1 MKNRNWGIMATV
13 LLMLT
18 ACMTACGSSGKNTAS
33 EMQFAAFDNAAY
45 DAAGS
50 YDYVASNTA
59 APATAAAADMDYEAA
74 YAEEGYIEN
83 DTSSGGLVNENSNA
97 SNRKLI
103 KTVDMSVETEKYD
116 DLLVNLT
123 SQIKQLGGY
132 IEYQYEYNGRTFADY
147 EYSGNR
153 NANWTVRIP
162 TARFDEFVVQVDES
176 TNITNKTERVTDVTL
191 QYVDLESHKS
201 ALLAEQK
208 RLLELVENADTIEE
222 IITIE
227 QRLSDVRYEIESMES
242 QLRMLN
248 DQIDYSTINLNI
260 QEVKRVTAVVEN
272 PSVWDRIKKGFSES
286 SYSLGEGLVNLFVW
300 FIVNIPYLVVWA
312 IVIVVGIVV
321 VKKII
326 KRKDRKKEKIQ
337 QQPVDDMGKK
347 SEDTE

>member
-1 MKNRNWGIMATV
+1 MKKRNLGLMSMV
-13 LLMLT
+13 LLALT
-18 ACMTACGSSGKNTAS
+18 FCMAGCGGGSKMDTA
-33 EMQFAAFDNAAY
+33 EMNFAAY

-74 YAEEGYIEN
+74 YAEEGYTEN
-83 DTSSGGLVNENSNA
+83 QSSGELVNENSNA
-97 SNRKLI
+97 SKRKLI

-116 DLLVNLT
+116 DLLVNLAG
-123 SQIKQLGGY
+123 QIKQLGGY
-132 IEYQYEYNGRTFADY
+132 IEYQYEYNGRTFSD
-147 EYSGNR
+147 YSGDR
-153 NANWTVRIP
+153 SANWTVRIP

-176 TNITNKTERVTDVTL
+176 TNITDKTERVTDVTL
-191 QYVDLESHKS
+191 QYVDLQSHKS

-208 RLLELVENADTIEE
+208 RLLELVENADTIED

-227 QRLSDVRYEIESMES
+227 QRLSNVRYEIESMES
-242 QLRMLN
+242 QLRTLN
-248 DQIDYSTINLNI
+248 DQIDYSTINLSI

-286 SYSLGEGLVNLFVW
+286 SYNLGEGLVNLFVW

-326 KRKDRKKEKIQ
+326 KRKARKNEKIL
-337 QQPVDDMGKK
+337 QQPNSDMEKK
-347 SEDTE
+347 PEDTE

>member
-1 MKNRNWGIMATV
+1 MKKRNLGLVATV
-13 LLMLT
+13 LLGLT
-18 ACMTACGSSGKNTAS
+18 VCIAGCGSSSKMDTA
-33 EMQFAAFDNAAY
+33 EMNFAAYDNMAY

-50 YDYVASNTA
+50 YDYVASN
-59 APATAAAADMDYEAA
+59 TAAAADMDYEAA
-74 YAEEGYIEN
+74 YAEEGYTEN
-83 DTSSGGLVNENSNA
+83 QSSGGLVNENSNA

-116 DLLVNLT
+116 DLLVNLAG
-123 SQIKQLGGY
+123 QIKQLGGY

-191 QYVDLESHKS
+191 QYVDLQSHKS

-208 RLLELVENADTIEE
+208 RLLELVENADTIED

-227 QRLSDVRYEIESMES
+227 QRLSNVRYEIESMES
-242 QLRMLN
+242 QLRTLN
-248 DQIDYSTINLNI
+248 DQIDYSTINLSI

-286 SYSLGEGLVNLFVW
+286 SYNLGQGLVNLFVW
-300 FIVNIPYLVVWA
+300 FIVNIPYLIVWA
-312 IVIVVGIVV
+312 IVIIVGIVV

-326 KRKDRKKEKIQ
+326 KRKAGKKEKIQ
-337 QQPVDDMGKK
+337 QQFTVDLDKK
-347 SEDTE
+347 PEDSEIKQ

>member
-1 MKNRNWGIMATV
+1 MKKRNWGLMATV
-13 LLMLT
+13 LLVLM
-18 ACMTACGSSGKNTAS
+18 ACMTACGSSEKSGMY
-33 EMQFAAFDNAAY
+33 EMNLAAYDTAAY

-59 APATAAAADMDYEAA
+59 APATAAAADMDYESA
-74 YAEEGYIEN
+74 YAEEGYTEN
-83 DTSSGGLVNENSNA
+83 QSSGELVNENSNA

-116 DLLVNLT
+116 DLLVNL
-123 SQIKQLGGY
+123 SGQIKQLGGY

-248 DQIDYSTINLNI
+248 DQIDYSTINLSI
-260 QEVKRVTAVVEN
+260 QEVKRVTTVVEN

-300 FIVNIPYLVVWA
+300 FIVNIPYLIVWA
-312 IVIVVGIVV
+312 IVIVVGIIVF
-321 VKKII
+321 KKIS
-326 KRKDRKKEKIQ
+326 KRKARKKEKIQ